1 MNYKKKSKT
10 SKVFS
15 FNSFAKGF
23 LKETFHIES
32 SIVKTLQ
39 ALILK
44 PGHLT
49 ISYLKTSDSN
59 YVQPLKL
66 YFAVN
71 LLFFLLIPILS
82 TPQFRV
88 FSYSIESLSAN
99 NNSYQKIIEEQI
111 KSNNIPKI
119 IYQERFNA
127 HLKYNQSAFVF
138 LVIPIFAGFLNII
151 NFMSK
156 RYYMEHLIYSIHYA
170 SFFLFSILAGI
181 LAYRILT
188 SGLKFFINVDNAIVA
203 KIILWGLL
211 IWNLFYLFKASRSYS
226 SEALISTIVK
236 APIYLV
242 GFLLI
247 LGVYVQFLFFYTVV
261 ALKLGY

>member
-1 MNYKKKSKT
+1 MNYNKKSKT

-32 SIVKTLQ
+32 SIVKTLN
-39 ALILK
+39 ALLLK

-49 ISYLKTSDSN
+49 ISYLKTSDSI

-88 FSYSIESLSAN
+88 FSFSMKSLSAN
-99 NNSYQKIIEEQI
+99 NHSYQRIIEEQI
-111 KSNNIPKI
+111 NSNNIPKI

-138 LVIPIFAGFLNII
+138 LVIPIFAGFLKII
-151 NFMSK
+151 NFK
-156 RYYMEHLIYSIHYA
+156 NKLYYIEHLIYSIHYV
-170 SFFLFSILAGI
+170 SFFLLSILSSI
-181 LAYRILT
+181 LLYRILT
-188 SGLKFFINVDNAIVA
+188 SGLKFFMNVDNAIIA
-203 KIILWGLL
+203 EIILLGLL
-211 IWNLFYLFKASRSYS
+211 IWNLFYLFKASRSSS
-226 SEALISTIVK
+226 SEALISSIVK
-236 APIYLV
+236 APIYLI

>member
-32 SIVKTLQ
+32 SIVNTLH

-71 LLFFLLIPILS
+71 LLFFILIPILS

-88 FSYSIESLSAN
+88 FSFSIESLSAN
-99 NNSYQKIIEEQI
+99 NHCYQRIIEEQI
-111 KSNNIPKI
+111 NSNNIPKI

-138 LVIPIFAGFLNII
+138 LVIPIFAGFLKII
-151 NFMSK
+151 NLMSK
-156 RYYMEHLIYSIHYA
+156 RYYMEHLIFSIHYV
-170 SFFLFSILAGI
+170 SFFLFSIFASI
-181 LAYRILT
+181 LVYRILT
-188 SGLKFFINVDNAIVA
+188 LGLKFFINVDNAIVA
-203 KIILWGLL
+203 QIILLGLL
-211 IWNLFYLFKASRSYS
+211 ICNLFYLFKASRSYS
-226 SEALISTIVK
+226 SESLISSIVK

-247 LGVYVQFLFFYTVV
+247 LGVYVQFLFFYTVA